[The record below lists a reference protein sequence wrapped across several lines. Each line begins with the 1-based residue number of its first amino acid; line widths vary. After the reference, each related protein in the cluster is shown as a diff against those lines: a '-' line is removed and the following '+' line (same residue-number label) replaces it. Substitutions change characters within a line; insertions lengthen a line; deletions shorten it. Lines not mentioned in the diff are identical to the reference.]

1 MTTPETHGA
10 GLACGED
17 LSVSFT
23 GRWGEGQV
31 GRRNEEVFLLYLFFE
46 NMISTPT
53 SSAKY
58 FKVVSLQCSSVAIR
72 NLL

>member
-46 NMISTPT
+46 KDKIS
-53 SSAKY
+53 
-58 FKVVSLQCSSVAIR
+58 V
-72 NLL
+72 N